1 MRKQVIKKI
10 NKKAESLLM
19 IWLKGLLSKEEQKKV
34 NADNF
39 KSLLPHQEYIESNRT
54 FYTSFFTLRWAKQSI
69 KKLLKKGYVLED
81 ITLDDLKSIIT
92 VNKKRS
98 AIL

>member
-19 IWLKGLLSKEEQKKV
+19 IWLKGLLSKEEQEQV
-34 NADNF
+34 NSNNF
-39 KSLLPHQEYIESNRT
+39 KSLLPNQEYIESNRT
-54 FYTSFFTLRWAKQSI
+54 FYISFFTLRWAKQSI
-69 KKLLKKGYVLED
+69 KKLLKKGYALED

-98 AIL
+98 TIL

>member
-19 IWLKGLLSKEEQKKV
+19 IWLKGLLSKEEQEKV
-34 NADNF
+34 NRNNF

-92 VNKKRS
+92 VNK
-98 AIL
+98 

>member
-1 MRKQVIKKI
+1 
-10 NKKAESLLM
+10 M

-98 AIL
+98 TVL

>member
-1 MRKQVIKKI
+1 MRKQTIKKI

-69 KKLLKKGYVLED
+69 KKLLKKGYVLEN
-81 ITLDDLKSIIT
+81 ITLDDLKSVIT
-92 VNKKRS
+92 VNKKRDTV
-98 AIL
+98 L

>member
-1 MRKQVIKKI
+1 MRKQVIKRI

-39 KSLLPHQEYIESNRT
+39 KNLLPHQEYIESNRT

>member
-1 MRKQVIKKI
+1 MRKQVIKRI
-10 NKKAESLLM
+10 NKKAESLLI

>member
-98 AIL
+98 TVL

>member
-19 IWLKGLLSKEEQKKV
+19 IWLKGLLSKEEQEKV
-34 NADNF
+34 NTNNF

-98 AIL
+98 TVL

>member
-19 IWLKGLLSKEEQKKV
+19 IWLKGLLSKEEQEKV
-34 NADNF
+34 NTSNF

>member
-19 IWLKGLLSKEEQKKV
+19 IWLKGLLSKEEQEKV

-39 KSLLPHQEYIESNRT
+39 KSLLPHQEYIESNST

>member
-1 MRKQVIKKI
+1 MRKQVIKRI

-98 AIL
+98 TVL

>member
-1 MRKQVIKKI
+1 MRKQVIKRI

>member
-19 IWLKGLLSKEEQKKV
+19 IWLKGLLSKEEQEKV
-34 NADNF
+34 NRNNF

-69 KKLLKKGYVLED
+69 KKLLKKGYALED

-98 AIL
+98 TVL